1 VTDSLTLAGLTFTS
15 RLFLGTGGI
24 DSHTILKQAITESAT
39 QLVTVALRRVDPNS
53 AGSIL
58 DVIDE
63 SGVTVLPNTAGCFTA
78 EQAVR
83 TAHLAREALDTSLV
97 KLEVIGDEDT
107 LLPDA
112 VELLAAAT
120 RLVDDGFAVLPYTTD
135 DPVLAARLADVGCAA
150 VMPLAAPIGSGL
162 GLQNPHNLALIR
174 DAVDVPVICDAG
186 IGTASDAAAAMEL
199 GIDAVLVASAIT
211 RANRPPLMAAAM
223 RDAVIAGRAAFHA
236 GRIPARHHARAS
248 SPMSGMAAL

>member
-1 VTDSLTLAGLTFTS
+1 MTDPLKLAGLTFTS

-24 DSHTILKQAITESAT
+24 DSHVTLTEVIATSGT
-39 QLVTVALRRVDPNS
+39 QLVTVAMRRVDPQ
-53 AGSIL
+53 ATGSIL
-58 DVIDE
+58 DVIDAA
-63 SGVTVLPNTAGCFTA
+63 GVTVLPNTAGCFTA

-83 TAHLAREALDTSLV
+83 TAHLAREALDTPLI

-107 LLPDA
+107 LLPDV

-135 DPVLAARLADVGCAA
+135 DSVLAARLADVGCAA

-174 DAVDVPVICDAG
+174 QTVDIPVICDAG

-199 GIDAVLVASAIT
+199 GIDAVLVASAVT
-211 RANRPPLMAAAM
+211 RADRPPLMAAAM
-223 RDAVIAGRAAFHA
+223 RDAVTAGRAAYRA
-236 GRIPARHHARAS
+236 GRIPARHHAVAS
-248 SPMSGMAAL
+248 SPTTGLAAL